1 MKFIIVS
8 LLYVYKYSVL
18 LLNFIDFKVVFL
30 FLKRNRI
37 FN

>member
-18 LLNFIDFKVVFL
+18 LLNFIDFKVVF
-30 FLKRNRI
+30 FI
-37 FN
+37 FKKK